1 MGLTRA
7 RGLQNHQGQGGFG
20 ERLFLGERAEPGGR
34 PDVICPFS
42 PFSPFLGEMAKKKKK
57 KAECG
62 CCGMHCW

>member
-34 PDVICPFS
+34 PDVIR
-42 PFSPFLGEMAKKKKK
+42 PFSPFLGKMAKKKKK